1 MENTN
6 KPAGS
11 LPSSETLPHSNV
23 PQSGQSLNP
32 NAQPVGGG
40 APANHAV
47 TPHGEP
53 LSADSEE
60 AIQARIAQSR
70 LDSYCR
76 RNPSV
81 HFATHESAQIASLY
95 DENYTGVQPTEFYR
109 FNSAV
114 LAKRGYF

>member
-11 LPSSETLPHSNV
+11 LPPSETLPNPNV

-40 APANHAV
+40 APANHEV

-53 LSADSEE
+53 LSADSQE

-70 LDSYCR
+70 LDSYYR

-81 HFATHESAQIASLY
+81 RFATHESAQIASLY

>member
-1 MENTN
+1 MENTD

-11 LPSSETLPHSNV
+11 LPSLETLPNPNV

-32 NAQPVGGG
+32 NAQPIGGG

-47 TPHGEP
+47 TPHGESLP
-53 LSADSEE
+53 EDSQE

-76 RNPSV
+76 RNPTV
-81 HFATHESAQIASLY
+81 HLDRKSTRLNSSHSAKSRM
-95 DENYTGVQPTEFYR
+95 PS
-109 FNSAV
+109 SA
-114 LAKRGYF
+114 